1 MTEENKKGFA
11 LYRKLKARLKELKEN
26 GDFYQRMANENF
38 DKYLRAMA
46 DMDNYRK
53 RAAKDYLEKENEAN
67 RNLVAKILP
76 VLDNMDR
83 ALSSAKGMCDES
95 EGLHSFYQGLQ
106 MIDQQIHRI
115 LETEGLTLMKCE
127 GQPFDPTMH
136 DAVLL
141 VESGQHQPNTV
152 INEVEKGFMFRDKV
166 LRPARVT
173 VSKAKESAEPRAEQA
188 SPGTEPEQ
196 PGE

>member
-1 MTEENKKGFA
+1 VSDENKKPFA
-11 LYRKLKARLKELKEN
+11 LFRKLKARLKELKEN

-46 DMDNYRK
+46 DLDNYRK
-53 RAAKDYLEKENEAN
+53 RAAKEFLEKENDAN
-67 RNLVAKILP
+67 RNLVGKILP

-83 ALSSAKGMCDES
+83 ALSSAKGMCDGN

-115 LETEGLTLMKCE
+115 LEAEGLNLMKCE
-127 GQPFDPTMH
+127 GQPFDPIKH
-136 DAVLL
+136 EAVLMI
-141 VESGQHQPNTV
+141 ESDQHQPNTV

-173 VSKAKESAEPRAEQA
+173 VAKPKEQA
-188 SPGTEPEQ
+188 DETAAEEPAPDEYS
-196 PGE
+196 GE